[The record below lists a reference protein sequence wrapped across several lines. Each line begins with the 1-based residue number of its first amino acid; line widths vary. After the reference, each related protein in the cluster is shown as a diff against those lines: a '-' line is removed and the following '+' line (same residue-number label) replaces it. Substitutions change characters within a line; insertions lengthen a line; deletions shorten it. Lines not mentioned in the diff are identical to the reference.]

1 MSILSGYRILSVE
14 QYGAAPFGTQLLAS
28 LGAEIIKIE
37 QPDMGGDVSRYVGPH
52 FRDDLPET
60 AQSLFFQSLNAGKKS
75 ITLNLNHDDGQ
86 RIFHRLVAT
95 ADAVMHN
102 LRGDVPAKLGLTYER
117 LKHVNPAI
125 VCGHISA
132 YGRDN
137 ERTSWPGYDYLM
149 QAEAGYFSVTGEPD
163 SLPARMGLSV
173 VDYMTGL
180 MMSLGLVSGMLEASR
195 SGQGCDVDT
204 SLFDVAL
211 FNLNYVA
218 AWYLNAGEQTE
229 RQPRSGHPVLTP
241 CQLYRTQD
249 GWIYLM
255 CNKEKFWRN
264 LCRKI
269 DREAWITDPRFLTF
283 AERAPN
289 RQLLSGM
296 LDEALSTRTTE
307 QWIAIFGGS
316 VPAAPVWSVGQALD
330 APFARSGGRIACV
343 DLPGGGALRTV
354 GSPLRTSRPAV
365 PVRGAP
371 ALGEHT
377 GDILAALGIDGDEQ
391 GRLRTLGVL

>member
-1 MSILSGYRILSVE
+1 MPILSGYRILSVE

-52 FRDDLPET
+52 FMKDLPET

-75 ITLNLNHDDGQ
+75 ITLNLNDAEGQ
-86 RIFHRLVAT
+86 RIFHLLVAS

-102 LRGDVPAKLGLTYER
+102 LRGDVPVKLGLTYDD
-117 LKHVNPAI
+117 LKTVKPSI

-137 ERTSWPGYDYLM
+137 ERTNWPGYDYLM

-195 SGQGCDVDT
+195 SGMGCDIDT

-218 AWYLNAGEQTE
+218 AWYLNADAQTE

-241 CQLYRTQD
+241 CQLYRTKD

-264 LCRKI
+264 LCIKI
-269 DREAWITDPRFLTF
+269 DREEWIGDPRFLTF

-289 RQLLSGM
+289 RELLAGL
-296 LDEALSTRTTE
+296 LDEALGVRTTE
-307 QWIAIFGGS
+307 EWISLFGGS

-330 APFARSGGRIACV
+330 APFARSGKRIASV
-343 DLPGGGALRTV
+343 DLPSGNTLRMV
-354 GSPLRTSRPAV
+354 GSPLRTSRGDV

-371 ALGEHT
+371 ALGADT
-377 GDILAALGIDGDEQ
+377 MDILAALGIDDAEQ